1 MKKKI
6 FILVI
11 VFAVLAIA
19 GSIFYYWQ
27 SQKQVWAL
35 NKTLPKEVR
44 VGKSIFGNKYK
55 VVNKIDGYE
64 FKVPSG
70 WEGIEEI
77 EYMAER
83 GTGVYKGTSIFAK
96 GKTGGSRTV
105 SVDTFKMAGG
115 DDKDLNKWATDFLS
129 TFKLSGDLN
138 KKMIAG
144 LYAISTREVEHLAGA
159 YIYFIKSANKIYILT
174 GGSEEYI
181 KQIINS
187 GKW

>member
-64 FKVPSG
+64 FKIPEQ
-70 WEGIEEI
+70 WAGIKEI
-77 EYMAER
+77 EYIPKEEASGYVASTIYLE
-83 GTGVYKGTSIFAK
+83 GNV
-96 GKTGGSRTV
+96 GGSRIVTV
-105 SVDTFKMAGG
+105 NKFNAKEGSIDLKRWAENFFDEFGLVG
-115 DDKDLNKWATDFLS
+115 DFTEEWVGNIKIVKTTEEKHLLGMYVIFFEKDEKFYRLIN
-129 TFKLSGDLN
+129 
-138 KKMIAG
+138 
-144 LYAISTREVEHLAGA
+144 
-159 YIYFIKSANKIYILT
+159 
-174 GGSEEYI
+174 GSEEYI